1 MPPGASLT
9 LRRKRDG
16 KVYIAAP
23 TGVPLSDEDADK
35 VLPAE
40 HTINA
45 RHVAREMDHEYGS
58 LFEVLVRVKAE
69 NADALY
75 RLVGF
80 EERDPDNP
88 EDHELNLN
96 NWMLQRVQT
105 KTKKEASRG

>member
-1 MPPGASLT
+1 MPPGASLP

-35 VLPAE
+35 ALPPE
-40 HTINA
+40 HTVNA
-45 RHVAREMDHEYGS
+45 RQIAREMAHEHGS
-58 LFEVLVRVKAE
+58 LFEVLVRIKAE

-75 RLVGF
+75 ELVGF

-88 EDHELNLN
+88 EDEELNLN
-96 NWMLQRVQT
+96 NWMLRRLQS
-105 KTKKEASRG
+105 EEEEELRG